1 MYLNFFAE
9 SDKDPFDLMKEK
21 EQHVSDSSKET
32 TIVGLH
38 VLFACIVFSEHRMF
52 LLLSCLILI

>member
-1 MYLNFFAE
+1 MYQIFFAE

-32 TIVGLH
+32 IDDDCW
-38 VLFACIVFSEHRMF
+38 FACIVFSEHRMF
-52 LLLSCLILI
+52 LLLSGCLILI